1 MFCFLLKTYIIRS
14 LQAYILMNTILFL
27 AFKIVLASRAWWH
40 VSKSST
46 WQCDSYIVRLARA
59 VYQDAVSTNKPS
71 TCAGFSMKQVFI
83 P

>member
-1 MFCFLLKTYIIRS
+1 MFCVLLKTYIIRS
-14 LQAYILMNTILFL
+14 LQAYILINTILFL

-59 VYQDAVSTNKPS
+59 VYQEVSQQTNQALAPGS
-71 TCAGFSMKQVFI
+71 A
-83 P
+83 